1 MESIVI
7 IAVVVVLAGPVL
19 GIMAL
24 VAVRRLEGESQTGLV
39 ALLTSRIFA
48 LEQKIAE
55 LQQPQPRTPEAP
67 SAESLMDQ
75 IRVSA
80 PVGPEQ
86 KVTAPPPAPLPP
98 PIVPSQPVPPV
109 AAARGGPTVGISD
122 SERGWRLDLEGMIAG
137 RWFNRIGIVALL
149 IAVSYFLK
157 LAFENNWI
165 GKSGRVAIGVLLGA
179 LMLPW
184 SQWLL
189 GKGYTY
195 FSEGIAALGEATLFL
210 SVWAGCQYYSL
221 YSRDVGFAAMIA
233 ITAVMAAVAIGR
245 D

>member
-1 MESIVI
+1 MESLVIV
-7 IAVVVVLAGPVL
+7 AVVVVLAGPVL

-67 SAESLMDQ
+67 SAESLADQ

-86 KVTAPPPAPLPP
+86 KVTAPPPTPLPP
-98 PIVPSQPVPPV
+98 PII

-122 SERGWRLDLEGMIAG
+122 
-137 RWFNRIGIVALL
+137 
-149 IAVSYFLK
+149 
-157 LAFENNWI
+157 
-165 GKSGRVAIGVLLGA
+165 
-179 LMLPW
+179 P
-184 SQWLL
+184 
-189 GKGYTY
+189 
-195 FSEGIAALGEATLFL
+195 EGIASG
-210 SVWAGCQYYSL
+210 SGRY
-221 YSRDVGFAAMIA
+221 D
-233 ITAVMAAVAIGR
+233 AAVV
-245 D
+245 